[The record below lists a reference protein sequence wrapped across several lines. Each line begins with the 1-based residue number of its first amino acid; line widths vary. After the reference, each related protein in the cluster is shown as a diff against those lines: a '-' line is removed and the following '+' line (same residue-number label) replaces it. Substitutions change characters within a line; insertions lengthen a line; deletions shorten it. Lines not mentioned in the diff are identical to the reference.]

1 LVNRSEEPVL
11 RSAIQS
17 NSSRPHVRSRRRRRC
32 DDACCPHLRPPKQ
45 CLSNSTE
52 APVRVSGE
60 QFRIVSMYSFICQQK
75 QYTQCDVWSCAGSV
89 HFTIV
94 SIARTIHNGR
104 KEGKEGGRER
114 EGGREG
120 GRGGDRACAPCSWE
134 PVKKGR
140 TYLALAR
147 EGGGRESARAP
158 CPWKPGSA
166 GFRRSARYTVRV
178 LGSNNLSI

>member
-1 LVNRSEEPVL
+1 MQCGWEGGREGGREGG
-11 RSAIQS
+11 
-17 NSSRPHVRSRRRRRC
+17 
-32 DDACCPHLRPPKQ
+32 PPKQ

-94 SIARTIHNGR
+94 SIARTLIHNGR
-104 KEGKEGGRER
+104 GR

-120 GRGGDRACAPCSWE
+120 WRQGVRTLLLGACEERADIS
-134 PVKKGR
+134 
-140 TYLALAR
+140 
-147 EGGGRESARAP
+147 SA
-158 CPWKPGSA
+158 S
-166 GFRRSARYTVRV
+166 
-178 LGSNNLSI
+178 